1 MFGKRYTLFTLFD
14 FAVRVDLSWLLI
26 FALVVWSLAGGVFPQ
41 QVEGLSGW
49 QYGLMGLVAAA
60 GLFLSIVFH
69 EMSHSLVARG
79 SGLPMKGIT
88 LFLFGGV
95 AEMSDEPPNAMAELK
110 MAIAG
115 PLASVLVLGVF
126 LGLATLGTSWGWSQ
140 PVTVVLRWIG
150 YINGVLVVFNMIPG
164 YPLDGGRVL
173 RALIWKKK
181 GDLREAT
188 HIASRVGAAFG
199 LVLVGLGVVNL
210 LLMNPIGGLW
220 WILIGF
226 FIRSVAKNSYQQ
238 LLIRIALQGEE
249 VRRFMKESPV
259 SVSPSLSI
267 GEFVEDYVY
276 RHHYKL
282 YPVVDQGRLV
292 GCITTQNVKAIPR
305 EEWSRYRVGEAAQ
318 PCADSNT
325 IAPQADAINALEKMN
340 RNQAS
345 RLIVAEGDNLL
356 GMLALKDLL
365 RFLSV
370 KLELQGN
377 AELARGLAA

>member
-14 FAVRVDLSWLLI
+14 FAVRIDLSWLLI

-41 QVEGLSGW
+41 QVPGLGGW
-49 QYGLMGLVAAA
+49 RYGLMGVAAA
-60 GLFLSIVFH
+60 VGLFLSIIFH

-95 AEMSDEPPNAMAELK
+95 AEMTDEPPNANAELK

-115 PLASVLVLGVF
+115 PLASVVVMGAF
-126 LGLATLGTSWGWSQ
+126 LGFAALGNAWGWSK
-140 PVTVVLRWIG
+140 PTTAVLRWIG
-150 YINGVLVVFNMIPG
+150 YINGVLVAFNMIPG
-164 YPLDGGRVL
+164 FPLDGGRVL

-181 GDLREAT
+181 GNLRAAT
-188 HIASRVGAAFG
+188 RTASRVGTGFG
-199 LVLVGLGVVNL
+199 LLLVGLGVVNL

-238 LLIRIALQGEE
+238 LLVRNALKGED
-249 VRRFMKESPV
+249 VRRFMSESPV
-259 SVSPSLSI
+259 SVPPSLSV
-267 GEFVEDYVY
+267 GEFVEEYVY

-282 YPVVDQGRLV
+282 YPVVDQGRLL
-292 GCITTQNVKAIPR
+292 GCITIQDVKSIPR
-305 EEWSRYRVGEAAQ
+305 EEWSRRQVGDTAHD
-318 PCADSNT
+318 CSNNNT
-325 IAPQADAINALEKMN
+325 IPPQTEAIHALEKMN
-340 RNQAS
+340 RTQTE
-345 RLIVAEGDNLL
+345 RLIVADGDELL
-356 GMLALKDLL
+356 GVLALKDLL

-370 KLELQGN
+370 KLDLEGESDLPHG
-377 AELARGLAA
+377 RAA

>member
-14 FAVRVDLSWLLI
+14 FAVRIDLSWLLI
-26 FALVVWSLAGGVFPQ
+26 LALVVWSLAGGVFPQ

-49 QYGLMGLVAAA
+49 QYGLMGLAAAA

-95 AEMSDEPPNAMAELK
+95 AEMSDEPPSAMAELK

-140 PVTVVLRWIG
+140 PVTAVLRWIG

-181 GDLREAT
+181 GNLREAT
-188 HIASRVGAAFG
+188 RIASRVGAGFG
-199 LVLVGLGVVNL
+199 LLLVGLGVVNL
-210 LLMNPIGGLW
+210 LFMNPIGGLW

-249 VRRFMKESPV
+249 VRRFMKGSPV
-259 SVSPSLSI
+259 SVSSSLSI

-282 YPVVDQGRLV
+282 FPVVDQERLV
-292 GCITTQNVKAIPR
+292 GCITTRNVKEIPR
-305 EEWSRYRVGEAAQ
+305 EEWSRYRVGDAAQ
-318 PCADSNT
+318 PCSDSNT
-325 IAPQADAINALEKMN
+325 IAPHTDAVKALEKMN
-340 RNQAS
+340 RNQAD
-345 RLIVAEGDNLL
+345 RLIVADGDKLL

-370 KLELQGN
+370 KLDLEGD
-377 AELARGLAA
+377 AELPRGLAA